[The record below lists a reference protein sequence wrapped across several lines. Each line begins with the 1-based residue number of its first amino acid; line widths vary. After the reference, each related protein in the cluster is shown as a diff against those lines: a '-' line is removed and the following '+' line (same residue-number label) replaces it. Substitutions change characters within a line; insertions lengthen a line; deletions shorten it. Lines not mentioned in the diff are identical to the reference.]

1 MKNEIKRVIPAEI
14 WTRVVGYFRPTDQAN
29 KGKKEE
35 IRQRKKTDVKKLG
48 AMLKK

>member
-1 MKNEIKRVIPAEI
+1 MKNEIKRVMPTEV
-14 WTRVVGYFRPTDQAN
+14 WTRVVGYFRPVDQAN

-35 IRQRKKTDVKKLG
+35 IRQRKETDVKNLG